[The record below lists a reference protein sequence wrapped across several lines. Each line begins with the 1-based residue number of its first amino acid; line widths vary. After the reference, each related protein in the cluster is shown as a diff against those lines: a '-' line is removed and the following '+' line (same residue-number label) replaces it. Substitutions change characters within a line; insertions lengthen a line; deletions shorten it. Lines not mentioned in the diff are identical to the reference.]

1 MSSKTRKYELKQRAE
16 RERQTHERIVRAAA
30 ELHGEVG
37 PAATTVA
44 EIARRAGVSRPTV
57 YKHFPDEAEL
67 FPLCQAHFLSEH
79 PLPDL
84 SDAFALEDPLERVRA
99 VLTRIYGWYREA
111 GSMTA
116 NVQRDRGAV
125 PALDEL
131 LSRTAD
137 AGLDL
142 AASAL
147 ADGFT
152 VRGKRRARLRTLL
165 RLALDFWSW
174 RRLDAQG
181 LDDVE
186 SAALI
191 ADATAALAPPL
202 TRRVLR

>member
-1 MSSKTRKYELKQRAE
+1 MSSETRRYELKQRAE
-16 RERQTHERIVRAAA
+16 RERQTRASIVRATA

-67 FPLCQAHFLSEH
+67 FPLCQAHVLSEH
-79 PLPDL
+79 PPPDFGE
-84 SDAFALEDPLERVRA
+84 AFALENPVERVSA
-99 VLTRIYGWYREA
+99 VLALIYGWYRGS

-131 LSRTAD
+131 LEQTAD
-137 AGLDL
+137 AALDQM
-142 AASAL
+142 ASVL
-147 ADGFT
+147 ADGFP
-152 VRGKRRARLRTLL
+152 VRGKRAARLRTLL

-174 RRLDAQG
+174 RRLNAQG
-181 LDDVE
+181 LDDQE

-191 ADATAALAPPL
+191 ADAVAALAGI
-202 TRRVLR
+202 

>member
-1 MSSKTRKYELKQRAE
+1 VSSETRKYELKQRAE

-30 ELHGEVG
+30 ELHAEVG

-84 SDAFALEDPLERVRA
+84 GVAFALEDPVERVRA
-99 VLTRIYGWYREA
+99 VLTRTYVWYREA
-111 GSMTA
+111 GPTTA

-147 ADGFT
+147 ADGFP

-174 RRLDAQG
+174 RRLNAQG

-191 ADATAALAPPL
+191 ADATAALA
-202 TRRVLR
+202 RG